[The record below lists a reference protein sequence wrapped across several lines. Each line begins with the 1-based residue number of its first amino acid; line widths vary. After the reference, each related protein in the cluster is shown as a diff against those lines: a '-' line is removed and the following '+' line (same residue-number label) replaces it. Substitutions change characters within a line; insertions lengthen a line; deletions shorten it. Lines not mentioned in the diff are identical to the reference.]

1 MLSSLQNKIPT
12 STGNMKFDT
21 VVKLKP
27 TCSDNCL
34 QIIAITVLLPS
45 GHQPI

>member
-1 MLSSLQNKIPT
+1 MLSSLQNKIP
-12 STGNMKFDT
+12 TGNMKFDT